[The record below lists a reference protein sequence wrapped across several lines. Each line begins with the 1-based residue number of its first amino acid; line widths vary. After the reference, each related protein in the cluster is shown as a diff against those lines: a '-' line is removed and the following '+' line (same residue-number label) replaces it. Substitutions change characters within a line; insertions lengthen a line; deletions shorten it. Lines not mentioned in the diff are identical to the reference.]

1 MPFGKRRPGT
11 GLPSPPISFHHKKR
25 PWVRMSTFTPTLPSH
40 KPAQVGVNLLAVAAS
55 VALLYFGRVFFITVV
70 VASVIAFLLDPIV
83 TMFVKLRLPRAV
95 ASFIVCSI
103 ALLMLYFVGL
113 GLYSQLSSFAEDL
126 PNYSERMNG
135 LVDNVATRVDQF
147 EKRTYQVIIPKRFQE
162 APAPPGA
169 QPPDNGRRRKAAKA
183 IEPPPAPPAIAEVR
197 IHPEPTP
204 LLTYVYGYV
213 RSFYDVLLM
222 ASFVPFLVYFMLS
235 WRDHMRR
242 SFLYMFSS
250 AGRQVVGKS
259 WEGVADMV
267 RAYVIGNFILGLM
280 LSVLSSLFFLAIRL
294 PYWPLVGPLS
304 GFLSL
309 VPYVGL
315 PLAIL
320 PPLLAGLIVPYTQ
333 PAIYIM
339 IAVVIA
345 LLHLIALNLLYP
357 KVVGS
362 RVHLNPLVVTIA
374 LMFWCTLWGAI
385 GLLVAIPIT
394 AAIKAVCDNVSSLQ
408 GFGKLLGD

>member
-1 MPFGKRRPGT
+1 
-11 GLPSPPISFHHKKR
+11 
-25 PWVRMSTFTPTLPSH
+25 MSTITPPLPTGKVS
-40 KPAQVGVNLLAVAAS
+40 QTSVTVLAVTAS
-55 VALLYFGRVFFITVV
+55 IALLYFGHIFFITMVIAV
-70 VASVIAFLLDPIV
+70 TIAFLLDPVV
-83 TMFVKLRLPRAV
+83 TFFVKMRLPRAV
-95 ASFIVCSI
+95 ASFVVCSI
-103 ALLMLYFVGL
+103 TLLLLYFMGL
-113 GLYSQLSSFAEDL
+113 GLYTELSGFAEEL
-126 PNYSERMNG
+126 PIYSQRMND
-135 LVDNVATRVDQF
+135 LVDSVATRVDQV
-147 EKRTYQVIIPKRFQE
+147 EKRTYQILVPKRFQE
-162 APAPPGA
+162 TQPAQGTPPAAARRRGSKQAPEPVAPAPIP
-169 QPPDNGRRRKAAKA
+169 
-183 IEPPPAPPAIAEVR
+183 EVR
-197 IHPEPTP
+197 IHTEPTP
-204 LLTYVYGYV
+204 LVTYVYGYL

-242 SFLYMFSS
+242 SFLYLFNS

-280 LSVLSSLFFLAIRL
+280 LSTLSSLFFIAIRL

-320 PPLLAGLIVPYTQ
+320 PPLMAGLIVPYTQ

-339 IAVVIA
+339 ITVVVA
-345 LLHLIALNLLYP
+345 LLHLTALNLLYP

-374 LMFWCTLWGAI
+374 LMFWGTLWGAV
-385 GLLVAIPIT
+385 GLLLAIPIT

>member
-1 MPFGKRRPGT
+1 
-11 GLPSPPISFHHKKR
+11 
-25 PWVRMSTFTPTLPSH
+25 MSTITPPLPTGKAS
-40 KPAQVGVNLLAVAAS
+40 QTSVTVLAVAAS
-55 VALLYFGRVFFITVV
+55 IALLYYGHIFFITMVI
-70 VASVIAFLLDPIV
+70 AITIAFLLDPVV
-83 TMFVKLRLPRAV
+83 TFFVKLRLPRAV

-103 ALLMLYFVGL
+103 SLLMLYLMGL
-113 GLYSQLSSFAEDL
+113 GLYTELSGFAEEL
-126 PNYSERMNG
+126 PAYSQRMNEM
-135 LVDNVATRVDQF
+135 VDNIATQVDQI
-147 EKRTYQVIIPKRFQE
+147 EKRTYQVIVPKRFQE
-162 APAPPGA
+162 TQPPAGAPPTTNPRRRGSKQAPEPVTPAPIP
-169 QPPDNGRRRKAAKA
+169 
-183 IEPPPAPPAIAEVR
+183 EVR
-197 IHPEPTP
+197 IHTEPTP
-204 LLTYVYGYV
+204 LITYVYGYV

-259 WEGVADMV
+259 WEGVANMV

-280 LSVLSSLFFLAIRL
+280 LYALSSFFFIAIRL
-294 PYWPLVGPLS
+294 PYWPIVGPLS

-309 VPYVGL
+309 VPYVGM

-333 PAIYIM
+333 PAIYVM
-339 IAVVIA
+339 IAVVVA
-345 LLHLIALNLLYP
+345 LLHLVAMNLLYP
-357 KVVGS
+357 KVVGA

-374 LMFWCTLWGAI
+374 LMFWGTLWGAI

>member
-1 MPFGKRRPGT
+1 
-11 GLPSPPISFHHKKR
+11 
-25 PWVRMSTFTPTLPSH
+25 MSTITPPLPTGKVS
-40 KPAQVGVNLLAVAAS
+40 QTSVTVLAVAAS
-55 VALLYFGRVFFITVV
+55 IALLYFGHIFFITMVIAV
-70 VASVIAFLLDPIV
+70 TIAFLLDPVV
-83 TMFVKLRLPRAV
+83 TFFVKMRLPRAV
-95 ASFIVCSI
+95 ASFVVCST
-103 ALLMLYFVGL
+103 ALLLLYFMGL
-113 GLYSQLSSFAEDL
+113 GLYTELSGFAEEL
-126 PNYSERMNG
+126 PIYSQRMND
-135 LVDNVATRVDQF
+135 LVDNVATRVDQV
-147 EKRTYQVIIPKRFQE
+147 EKRTYQILIPKRFQE
-162 APAPPGA
+162 TQPQGAPPVAARRRGSKQAPEPVAPAPIP
-169 QPPDNGRRRKAAKA
+169 
-183 IEPPPAPPAIAEVR
+183 EVR
-197 IHPEPTP
+197 IHTEPTP
-204 LLTYVYGYV
+204 LVTYVYGYL

-242 SFLYMFSS
+242 SFLYLFNS

-280 LSVLSSLFFLAIRL
+280 LSTLSSLFFVAIRL

-320 PPLLAGLIVPYTQ
+320 PPLMAGLIVPYTQ
-333 PAIYIM
+333 PAIYVM
-339 IAVVIA
+339 ITVVVA
-345 LLHLIALNLLYP
+345 LLHLTALNLLYP

-374 LMFWCTLWGAI
+374 LMFWGTLWGAV
-385 GLLVAIPIT
+385 GLLLAIPIT
-394 AAIKAVCDNVSSLQ
+394 AAIKAVCDNVISLQ

>member
-1 MPFGKRRPGT
+1 
-11 GLPSPPISFHHKKR
+11 
-25 PWVRMSTFTPTLPSH
+25 MSTITPPLPTGKVSQTSFT
-40 KPAQVGVNLLAVAAS
+40 VLAVAAS
-55 VALLYFGRVFFITVV
+55 IALLYYGHVFFITMVI
-70 VASVIAFLLDPIV
+70 AITIAFLLDPIV
-83 TMFVKLRLPRAV
+83 TVFVKMRLPRAV

-103 ALLMLYFVGL
+103 ALLVLYLLGL
-113 GLYSQLSSFAEDL
+113 GLYTELSGFAEEL
-126 PNYSERMNG
+126 PAYSQRMND
-135 LVDNVATRVDQF
+135 LVDNVATRVDQI
-147 EKRTYQVIIPKRFQE
+147 ETRTYQMLVPKRFQQTQ
-162 APAPPGA
+162 PPPGA
-169 QPPDNGRRRKAAKA
+169 
-183 IEPPPAPPAIAEVR
+183 PPAPARRRGSKQPPEPVVPPPIPEVR
-197 IHPEPTP
+197 IHTEPTP
-204 LLTYVYGYV
+204 LLSIVYGYL

-242 SFLYMFSS
+242 SFLYLFSS

-259 WEGVADMV
+259 WEGVANMV
-267 RAYVIGNFILGLM
+267 RAYVIGNFILGLL
-280 LSVLSSLFFLAIRL
+280 LSILSCLFFVAIRL

-315 PLAIL
+315 PMAIL

-339 IAVVIA
+339 ITVVVA

-374 LMFWCTLWGAI
+374 LMFWGTLWGAI
-385 GLLVAIPIT
+385 GLLLAIPIT
-394 AAIKAVCDNVSSLQ
+394 AAIKAVCDNVISMQ

>member
-1 MPFGKRRPGT
+1 
-11 GLPSPPISFHHKKR
+11 
-25 PWVRMSTFTPTLPSH
+25 MSTITPPLPTG
-40 KPAQVGVNLLAVAAS
+40 KVGQTSVTVLAVAAS
-55 VALLYFGRVFFITVV
+55 IALLYFGHIFLITMVI
-70 VASVIAFLLDPIV
+70 AITIAFLLDPVV
-83 TMFVKLRLPRAV
+83 TFFVKLRLPRAV

-103 ALLMLYFVGL
+103 TLLLLYFMGL
-113 GLYSQLSSFAEDL
+113 GLYTELSGFAEEL
-126 PNYSERMNG
+126 PTYSQRMND
-135 LVDNVATRVDQF
+135 LVDNVATRVDQV
-147 EKRTYQVIIPKRFQE
+147 EKRTYQILVPKRFQE
-162 APAPPGA
+162 TQPPQGAPAA
-169 QPPDNGRRRKAAKA
+169 TARRRGSKQAPEPVA
-183 IEPPPAPPAIAEVR
+183 PPPIPEVR
-197 IHPEPTP
+197 IHTDPTP
-204 LLTYVYGYV
+204 LVTYVYGYL

-242 SFLYMFSS
+242 SFLYLFSS
-250 AGRQVVGKS
+250 AGRHVVGKS

-280 LSVLSSLFFLAIRL
+280 LSTLSSLFFIAIRL

-339 IAVVIA
+339 ITVVVA

-374 LMFWCTLWGAI
+374 LMFWGTLWGAV
-385 GLLVAIPIT
+385 GLLLAIPIT
-394 AAIKAVCDNVSSLQ
+394 AAIKAVCDNVISLQ

>member
-1 MPFGKRRPGT
+1 
-11 GLPSPPISFHHKKR
+11 
-25 PWVRMSTFTPTLPSH
+25 MSTITPPLPTGKVS
-40 KPAQVGVNLLAVAAS
+40 QTSVTVLAVAATI
-55 VALLYFGRVFFITVV
+55 ALLYFGHVFFITMVI
-70 VASVIAFLLDPIV
+70 AITIAFLLDPVV
-83 TMFVKLRLPRAV
+83 TVFVKLRVPRAV
-95 ASFIVCSI
+95 ASFIVCSS
-103 ALLMLYFVGL
+103 ALLMLYLLGL
-113 GLYSQLSSFAEDL
+113 GLYTELAGFAEEL
-126 PNYSERMNG
+126 PAYSQRMNEM
-135 LVDNVATRVDQF
+135 VDSIATRVDQI
-147 EKRTYQVIIPKRFQE
+147 EKRTYDVIVPKRFQQTPPLQGTQ
-162 APAPPGA
+162 PATTRRRGTK
-169 QPPDNGRRRKAAKA
+169 QPPD
-183 IEPPPAPPAIAEVR
+183 PVVPPAIPEVR
-197 IHPEPTP
+197 IHTDPTP

-242 SFLYMFSS
+242 SFLYLFSS

-259 WEGVADMV
+259 WEGVANMV

-294 PYWPLVGPLS
+294 PYWPIVGPLS

-333 PAIYIM
+333 PAIYVM
-339 IAVVIA
+339 ITVVVA
-345 LLHLIALNLLYP
+345 LLHLTALNLLYP

-374 LMFWCTLWGAI
+374 LMFWGTLWGAI

-408 GFGKLLGD
+408 GFAKLLGD

>member
-1 MPFGKRRPGT
+1 
-11 GLPSPPISFHHKKR
+11 
-25 PWVRMSTFTPTLPSH
+25 MSTITPPLPTGKVS
-40 KPAQVGVNLLAVAAS
+40 QTSVTVLAVTAS
-55 VALLYFGRVFFITVV
+55 IALLYFGHIFFITMVIAV
-70 VASVIAFLLDPIV
+70 TIAFLLDPVV
-83 TMFVKLRLPRAV
+83 TFFVKLRLPRAV

-103 ALLMLYFVGL
+103 ALLLLYLMGL
-113 GLYSQLSSFAEDL
+113 GLYTELSGLAEALPTYSQ
-126 PNYSERMNG
+126 RMND
-135 LVDNVATRVDQF
+135 LVDNIATRVDLV
-147 EKRTYQVIIPKRFQE
+147 EKRTYQIVVPKRFQE
-162 APAPPGA
+162 TQPAQGVPPATARRRGSKLVPPEPVVPAPLP
-169 QPPDNGRRRKAAKA
+169 
-183 IEPPPAPPAIAEVR
+183 EVR
-197 IHPEPTP
+197 IHTEPTP
-204 LLTYVYGYV
+204 LVTYVYGYL

-242 SFLYMFSS
+242 SFLYMFGS

-259 WEGVADMV
+259 WEGVANMV

-280 LSVLSSLFFLAIRL
+280 LSTLSSLFFVAIRL

-333 PAIYIM
+333 PAIYVM
-339 IAVVIA
+339 IAVVVA
-345 LLHLIALNLLYP
+345 LLHLTALNLLYP

-374 LMFWCTLWGAI
+374 LMFWGTLWGAV
-385 GLLVAIPIT
+385 GLLLAIPIT
-394 AAIKAVCDNVSSLQ
+394 AAIKAVCDNVISLQ

>member
-1 MPFGKRRPGT
+1 
-11 GLPSPPISFHHKKR
+11 
-25 PWVRMSTFTPTLPSH
+25 MSTITPPLPTGKVS
-40 KPAQVGVNLLAVAAS
+40 QTSVSVLAVTATI
-55 VALLYFGRVFFITVV
+55 ALLYFGHIFFITMVI
-70 VASVIAFLLDPIV
+70 AITIAFLLDPVV
-83 TMFVKLRLPRAV
+83 TVFVKMRLPRAV

-103 ALLMLYFVGL
+103 TLLTLYLMGL
-113 GLYSQLSSFAEDL
+113 GLYTELSGFAEEL
-126 PNYSERMNG
+126 PVYSQRMND
-135 LVDNVATRVDQF
+135 LVDNVATRVDQV
-147 EKRTYQVIIPKRFQE
+147 EKRTYQMLVPKRFQE
-162 APAPPGA
+162 TQPNQAAPVTA
-169 QPPDNGRRRKAAKA
+169 RRRGSKQAT
-183 IEPPPAPPAIAEVR
+183 EPVTPPAIPEVR
-197 IHPEPTP
+197 IHAEPTP
-204 LLTYVYGYV
+204 LVTYVYGYL

-242 SFLYMFSS
+242 SFLYLFNS

-280 LSVLSSLFFLAIRL
+280 LSTLSSLFFVAIRL

-333 PAIYIM
+333 PAIYVM
-339 IAVVIA
+339 IAVVVA
-345 LLHLIALNLLYP
+345 LLHLTALNLLYP

-374 LMFWCTLWGAI
+374 LMFWGTLWGAI
-385 GLLVAIPIT
+385 GLLLAIPIT
-394 AAIKAVCDNVSSLQ
+394 AAIKAVCDNVISLQ